1 MSVLLTGPFGAFT
14 KAGTSVTASAVTSRS
29 ISTRLVPPASV
40 TRTVTPASHWPSF
53 IFAQNFKAPSRYPDM
68 YSADVFTRMLT

>member
-1 MSVLLTGPFGAFT
+1 MVNYEVCLQ
-14 KAGTSVTASAVTSRS
+14 
-29 ISTRLVPPASV
+29 
-40 TRTVTPASHWPSF
+40 ASHWPSF